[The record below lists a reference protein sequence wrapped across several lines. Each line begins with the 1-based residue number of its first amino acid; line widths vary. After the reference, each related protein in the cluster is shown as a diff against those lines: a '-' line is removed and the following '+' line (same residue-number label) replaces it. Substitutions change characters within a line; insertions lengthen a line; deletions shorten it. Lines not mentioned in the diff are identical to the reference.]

1 MSAGHN
7 HGAAATATGQHRRRM
22 LAVLVITLSVVGIQ
36 VVGGLASGSLA
47 LLADAGHMFTDATGV
62 AIALAA
68 ASRAARPA
76 TTARTFGLMR
86 AEILAALANAVLLA
100 VLAIWVIV
108 EALQRWNDPP
118 EVSTGVM
125 LIVAVAG
132 AAANLVSLLLLRGG
146 QGQSL
151 NVRGAYL

>member
-47 LLADAGHMFTDATGV
+47 LLADAGHMFTDASGV
-62 AIALAA
+62 AIALVA
-68 ASRAARPA
+68 ASLAARPA
-76 TTARTFGLMR
+76 TAARTFGLMR

-125 LIVAVAG
+125 LLVAVVG